1 MTMADVHAE
10 CDQFARAEAKHATLT
25 LQERGLGLVRHDSD
39 PKYLKRAVGLSRR
52 RPNTCTLQLKL
63 LEHVKD
69 ADGLPQ
75 VQHGAD
81 GRSVVILSSG
91 LCVSF
96 QTTNEN
102 QNKRPAVVRP
112 GRKALSGSGLRA
124 HADVLGSLFEN
135 GLMSEEVSASA

>member
-1 MTMADVHAE
+1 MADVHAE

-25 LQERGLGLVRHDSD
+25 LQERGLGL
-39 PKYLKRAVGLSRR
+39 
-52 RPNTCTLQLKL
+52 
-63 LEHVKD
+63 
-69 ADGLPQ
+69 